1 MCLHAAAICPCRNPR
16 VLLLLLAAGGSSAVL
31 ELGEGKGVMTGF
43 TSWLA
48 WRSAYL
54 TKLGTLKHRMYV
66 AGDWTLTLLFG
77 RDTSRW

>member
-1 MCLHAAAICPCRNPR
+1 
-16 VLLLLLAAGGSSAVL
+16 
-31 ELGEGKGVMTGF
+31 MTGF

>member
-1 MCLHAAAICPCRNPR
+1 M
-16 VLLLLLAAGGSSAVL
+16 L
-31 ELGEGKGVMTGF
+31 EMPVGEGKGVLTGF